1 MKVEQVYQLANDI
14 TKQAIGEENLIK
26 EDLSNVVSWG
36 DTIQNVMG
44 LDNYVKNLV
53 DQIGRMVF
61 VNRSYTPVVPSVL
74 MDGWEYGSILEK
86 IATGL
91 PEAQENESWELEDGQ
106 SYDPYIFKKPD
117 VISKFYNDLNTF
129 EIQMSFAER
138 RVKSA
143 FQSAGQLN
151 SFFSMIEQSIQN
163 SMAVKT
169 DEMSM
174 RTINNMIG
182 ETFYNLDSTG
192 VYTGKTGVRC
202 VNLLYL
208 YNTYKYGST
217 TSNYIDA
224 DTFIHDPEAIR
235 FAVNIFKNYIDRLK
249 RMSVLFNMGGQPRFT
264 PSDRLHVIMLS
275 EFKNAADVFL
285 QSGTFNDQY
294 TALPGSE
301 TQVYWQGS
309 GTGYSFADTSKVK
322 IKTALGH
329 DVEAGGIIAVMFDR
343 DALGVCNKNNRVT
356 SAYNA
361 KAEFYNNFYKF
372 DCNYFNDS
380 NENFIVFYAA

>member
-1 MKVEQVYQLANDI
+1 MKVTQVYELANDI
-14 TKQAIGEENLIK
+14 TKQALGEEALIK
-26 EDLSNVVSWG
+26 EDLSNVVAWG
-36 DTIQNVMG
+36 DEIQNVMG
-44 LDNYVKNLV
+44 LDNYVKQLV

-91 PEAQENESWELEDGQ
+91 PEAQENESWELQDGQ
-106 SYDPYIFKKPD
+106 SYDPYVFKKPD
-117 VISKFYNDLNTF
+117 VISKFYNDLKTF

-138 RVKSA
+138 QVKSA
-143 FQSAGQLN
+143 FQSASQLN

-182 ETFYNLDSTG
+182 ETFYNLDSGGT
-192 VYTGKTGVRC
+192 YSGKTGVRC

-208 YNTYKYGST
+208 YNTEKYGSS
-217 TSNYIDA
+217 TSDYITA
-224 DTFIHDPEAIR
+224 AEFIHDPEAIR

-264 PSDRLHVIMLS
+264 PQDRLHVIMLS

-309 GTGYSFADTSKVK
+309 GTSYDFSDTSK
-322 IKTALGH
+322 IKLTTSNGH
-329 DVEAGGIIAVMFDR
+329 DIEASGIIAVMFDR

>member
-106 SYDPYIFKKPD
+106 SYDPYVFKKPD
-117 VISKFYNDLNTF
+117 VISKFYNDLKTF

-138 RVKSA
+138 QVKSA

-217 TSNYIDA
+217 TTNYIDA

>member
-1 MKVEQVYQLANDI
+1 MKVEQIYSLANQI
-14 TKQAIGEENLIK
+14 TGEALGETQVLK
-26 EDLSNVVSWG
+26 EDLSNVVEWG
-36 DTIQNVMG
+36 DTIQNVLG
-44 LDNYVKNLV
+44 LDNYVKSLV

-61 VNRSYTPVVPSVL
+61 VNRAYSPTMPSIL

-86 IATGL
+86 VATNL
-91 PEAQENESWELEDGQ
+91 PDAQENESWMLEDGQ
-106 SYDPYIFKKPD
+106 SYDPFVFKSPD
-117 VISKFYNDLNTF
+117 VISKFYNNLKTF

-138 RVKSA
+138 QVKSA
-143 FQSAGQLN
+143 FQSPTQLN

-163 SMAVKT
+163 SLAVKT

-182 ETFYNLDSTG
+182 ETFYNLDSG
-192 VYTGKTGVRC
+192 GSYTGKTGVRC

-208 YNTYKYGST
+208 YNTYKFGSST
-217 TSNYIDA
+217 GSYIDV
-224 DTFIHDPEAIR
+224 DTFIHDPDAIR
-235 FAVNIFKNYIDRLK
+235 FSINIFKNYIDRLK
-249 RMSVLFNMGGQPRFT
+249 RMSTLFNVGGQPRFT
-264 PSDRLHVIMLS
+264 PNDRLHVIMLS
-275 EFKNAADVFL
+275 EYKNAADVFL

-294 TALPGSE
+294 TALPNSE

-309 GTGYSFADTSKVK
+309 GTGYSFSDTSK
-322 IKTALGH
+322 INITTATGH
-329 DVEAGGIIAVMFDR
+329 DVEASGIIAVMFDR

-372 DCNYFNDS
+372 DCNYFNDG

>member
-117 VISKFYNDLNTF
+117 VISKFYNDLKTF

-138 RVKSA
+138 QVKSA

-217 TSNYIDA
+217 TANYIDD

>member
-117 VISKFYNDLNTF
+117 VISKFYNDLKTF

-138 RVKSA
+138 QVKSA

>member
-117 VISKFYNDLNTF
+117 VISKFYNDLKTF

-138 RVKSA
+138 QVKSA

-217 TSNYIDA
+217 TTNYIDA

-309 GTGYSFADTSKVK
+309 GTNYSFADTSKVK

>member
-91 PEAQENESWELEDGQ
+91 PEAQENASWELEDGH
-106 SYDPYIFKKPD
+106 SYDPYVFKKPD
-117 VISKFYNDLNTF
+117 VISKFYNDLKTF

-138 RVKSA
+138 QVKSA

-208 YNTYKYGST
+208 YNTYKYGT
-217 TSNYIDA
+217 TTTNYIDA

-309 GTGYSFADTSKVK
+309 GTSYSFADTSKVK

>member
-106 SYDPYIFKKPD
+106 SYDPYVFKKPD
-117 VISKFYNDLNTF
+117 VISKFYNDLKTF

-138 RVKSA
+138 QVKSA

-208 YNTYKYGST
+208 YNTYKYGT
-217 TSNYIDA
+217 TTTNYIDV

-264 PSDRLHVIMLS
+264 SSDRLHVIMLS

-309 GTGYSFADTSKVK
+309 GTSYSFADTSKIK

>member
-14 TKQAIGEENLIK
+14 TKEALGEEGLIK
-26 EDLSNVVSWG
+26 EDLSNVVTWG
-36 DTIQNVMG
+36 DEIQNVIG
-44 LDNYVKNLV
+44 LDNYVRKLI

-91 PEAQENESWELEDGQ
+91 PEAQENESWELQDGQ
-106 SYDPYIFKKPD
+106 SYDPYVFKKPD
-117 VISKFYNDLNTF
+117 VISKFYNDLKTF

-138 RVKSA
+138 QVKSA

-182 ETFYNLDSTG
+182 ETFYNLDSGGT
-192 VYTGKTGVRC
+192 YSGKTGVRC

-208 YNTYKYGST
+208 YNQETGKSLT
-217 TSNYIDA
+217 AQD
-224 DTFIHDPEAIR
+224 FIHDPEAIR

-249 RMSVLFNMGGQPRFT
+249 RMSVLFNIGGQPRFT

-309 GTGYSFADTSKVK
+309 GTGYDFADTSK
-322 IKTALGH
+322 INITTSNNH
-329 DVEAGGIIAVMFDR
+329 DIEADGIIAVMFDR
-343 DALGVCNKNNRVT
+343 DALGICNKNNRVT

>member
-117 VISKFYNDLNTF
+117 VISKFYNDLKTF

-138 RVKSA
+138 QVKSA

-217 TSNYIDA
+217 TTNYIDA

>member
-14 TKQAIGEENLIK
+14 TKEALGEENLLR
-26 EDLSNVVSWG
+26 EDLSNVVEWG

-44 LDNYVKNLV
+44 LDNYVKSLV
-53 DQIGRMVF
+53 DHIGKVVF
-61 VNRSYTPVVPSVL
+61 VNRIYKPVTPSIL

-86 IATGL
+86 IATDL
-91 PEAQENESWELEDGQ
+91 PDAEENEAWELEDGQ
-106 SYDPYIFKKPD
+106 SYDPNIFHKPN
-117 VISKFYNDLNTF
+117 VIAKFYNNLKTLR
-129 EIQMSFAER
+129 ITRSFAR
-138 RVKSA
+138 KQVKSSLDDA
-143 FQSAGQLN
+143 IQLN
-151 SFFSMIEQSIQN
+151 AFFSMLEQAVSN

-182 ETFYNLDSTG
+182 ETFYNLDSNG

-208 YNTYKYGST
+208 YNQETGET
-217 TSNYIDA
+217 LTA
-224 DTFIHDPEAIR
+224 QEFIHKPEAIR

-275 EFKNAADVFL
+275 EFKNAAEVFL
-285 QSGTFNDQY
+285 QSDTFHEQY
-294 TALPGSE
+294 TALPGSD

-309 GTGYSFADTSKVK
+309 GSTYDFTDTSSIK

-329 DVEAGGIIAVMFDR
+329 DIDASGILAVMFDR
-343 DALGVCNKNNRVT
+343 DALGLCNKNLEVESN
-356 SAYNA
+356 YNPVG
-361 KAEFYNNFYKF
+361 KFYNNYYDFE
-372 DCNYFNDS
+372 CNYFNDH

>member
-26 EDLSNVVSWG
+26 EDLSNVVAWG
-36 DTIQNVMG
+36 DEIQNVMG
-44 LDNYVKNLV
+44 LDNYVKQLV

-91 PEAQENESWELEDGQ
+91 PEAQENESWELQDGQ
-106 SYDPYIFKKPD
+106 SYDPYVFKKPD
-117 VISKFYNDLNTF
+117 VISKFYNDLRTF

-138 RVKSA
+138 QVKSA

-182 ETFYNLDSTG
+182 ETFYNLDSSG

-208 YNTYKYGST
+208 YNTEKYGSS
-217 TSNYIDA
+217 TSDYITA
-224 DTFIHDPEAIR
+224 AEFIHDPDAIR

-264 PSDRLHVIMLS
+264 PNDRLHVIMLS

-309 GTGYSFADTSKVK
+309 GTSYDFADTSKVK

>member
-91 PEAQENESWELEDGQ
+91 PEAQENESWDLEDGQ

-117 VISKFYNDLNTF
+117 VISKFYNDLKTF

-138 RVKSA
+138 QVKSA

-217 TSNYIDA
+217 TENYIDA

-309 GTGYSFADTSKVK
+309 GTGYSFADTSKIK

>member
-1 MKVEQVYQLANDI
+1 MKVTQVYELANDI
-14 TKQAIGEENLIK
+14 TKQALGEEALIK
-26 EDLSNVVSWG
+26 EDLSNVVAWG
-36 DTIQNVMG
+36 DEIQNVMG
-44 LDNYVKNLV
+44 LDNYVKQLV

-91 PEAQENESWELEDGQ
+91 PEAQENESWELQDGQ
-106 SYDPYIFKKPD
+106 SYDPYVFKKPD
-117 VISKFYNDLNTF
+117 VISKFYNDLKTF

-138 RVKSA
+138 QVKSA
-143 FQSAGQLN
+143 FQSASQLN

-182 ETFYNLDSTG
+182 ETFYNLDSSG

-208 YNTYKYGST
+208 YNTEKYGSS
-217 TSNYIDA
+217 TSDYITA
-224 DTFIHDPEAIR
+224 AEFIHDPEAIR

-264 PSDRLHVIMLS
+264 PQDRLHVIMLS

-309 GTGYSFADTSKVK
+309 GTSYDFSDTSK
-322 IKTALGH
+322 IKLTTSNGH
-329 DVEAGGIIAVMFDR
+329 DIEASGIIAVMFDR

>member
-1 MKVEQVYQLANDI
+1 MKVTQVYELANNV
-14 TKQAIGEENLIK
+14 TKEALGEENLIK
-26 EDLSNVVSWG
+26 EDLSNVIEWG
-36 DTIQNVMG
+36 DEIQNVMG
-44 LDNYVKNLV
+44 LDNYVRQLV
-53 DQIGRMVF
+53 DHIGRMVF
-61 VNRSYTPVVPSVL
+61 VNRSYSPVVPSIL

-86 IATGL
+86 VATGL
-91 PEAQENESWELEDGQ
+91 PDAQENESWELQDGQ
-106 SYDPYIFKKPD
+106 SYDPFIFKKPD
-117 VISKFYNDLNTF
+117 VISKFYNNLKTF

-138 RVKSA
+138 QVKSA
-143 FQSAGQLN
+143 FSSASQLN

-182 ETFYNLDSTG
+182 ETFYDLDNGG

-208 YNTYKYGST
+208 YNQTV
-217 TSNYIDA
+217 TSPLTA
-224 DTFIHDPEAIR
+224 EQFIHDPDAIR
-235 FAVNIFKNYIDRLK
+235 FSVNIFKNYIDRLK

-264 PSDRLHVIMLS
+264 PADRLHVIMLS

-309 GTGYSFADTSKVK
+309 GTSYSFADTSSVN
-322 IKTALGH
+322 ITTSNNH
-329 DVEAGGIIAVMFDR
+329 DVNASGIIAVMFDR
-343 DALGVCNKNNRVT
+343 DALGICNKDNRVT

>member
-14 TKQAIGEENLIK
+14 TSQALGEGNLIK
-26 EDLSNVVSWG
+26 EDLSNVVEWG

-44 LDNYVKNLV
+44 LDNYVKSLV
-53 DQIGRMVF
+53 DHIGRMVF
-61 VNRSYTPVVPSVL
+61 VNRSYSPVVPSIL
-74 MDGWEYGSILEK
+74 MDGWEYGSILQK
-86 IATGL
+86 VATGL
-91 PEAQENESWELEDGQ
+91 PEAQENESWELQDGQ
-106 SYDPYIFKKPD
+106 SYDPFIFKSPD
-117 VISKFYNDLNTF
+117 VITKFYNNLKTF

-138 RVKSA
+138 QVKSA
-143 FQSAGQLN
+143 FADAGQLN
-151 SFFSMIEQSIQN
+151 AFFSMIEQSIQN

-182 ETFYNLDSTG
+182 ETFYNLDNGGT
-192 VYTGKTGVRC
+192 YTGKTGVRC

-217 TSNYIDA
+217 TTNYIDA

-249 RMSVLFNMGGQPRFT
+249 RMSTLFNLGAQPRFT

-309 GTGYSFADTSKVK
+309 GTGYSFSDTSKIK
-322 IKTALGH
+322 IKTATGH

-361 KAEFYNNFYKF
+361 KAEFFNNFYKF
-372 DCNYFNDS
+372 DCNYFNDG
-380 NENFIVFYAA
+380 NENFVVFYAA

>member
-44 LDNYVKNLV
+44 LDNYVKSLV

-117 VISKFYNDLNTF
+117 VISKFYNDLKTF

-138 RVKSA
+138 QVKSA